1 VNRAKEKARDRGHR
15 GYIVALDV
23 IHDAFLSVASV
34 AAILASVA
42 LLVVLSALT
51 LAPFDKFGRYSTVA
65 FLVSLLAIWAG
76 AVFTILLIR
85 HTIV

>member
-1 VNRAKEKARDRGHR
+1 VSWM
-15 GYIVALDV
+15 
-23 IHDAFLSVASV
+23 IHNAFLSIASV

-51 LAPFDKFGRYSTVA
+51 LAPLDKLERRSVVP
-65 FLVSLLAIWAG
+65 FLISLLAIFLG
-76 AVFTILLIR
+76 AVFTIYLIR

>member
-1 VNRAKEKARDRGHR
+1 M
-15 GYIVALDV
+15 
-23 IHDAFLSVASV
+23 IHDAFLSIASV

-51 LAPFDKFGRYSTVA
+51 LAPFNRFGRHSTVA
-65 FLVSLLAIWAG
+65 FLVCLLAIWAG
-76 AVFTILLIR
+76 AVLSIFLIR

>member
-1 VNRAKEKARDRGHR
+1 MTYGS
-15 GYIVALDV
+15 YI
-23 IHDAFLSVASV
+23 STASV

-51 LAPFDKFGRYSTVA
+51 LAPLEKFGRRSVVP
-65 FLVSLLAIWAG
+65 FLISLLATWAG
-76 AVFTILLIR
+76 AVFTIYLIK